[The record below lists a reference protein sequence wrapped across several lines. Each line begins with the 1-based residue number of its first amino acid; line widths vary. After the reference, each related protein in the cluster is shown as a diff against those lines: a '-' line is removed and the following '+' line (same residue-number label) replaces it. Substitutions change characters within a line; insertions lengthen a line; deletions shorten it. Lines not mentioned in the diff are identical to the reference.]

1 MQTKARI
8 FQDIAK
14 TAESVAH
21 VALGAGSEMRHAA
34 QDHLQH
40 MLSSM
45 DLVTREEFNVMADVA
60 ATARKEQEALSKR
73 VAELE
78 AIIAKLTESS

>member
-21 VALGAGSEMRHAA
+21 VALGAGSELRHAA
-34 QDHLQH
+34 QDHMHNILNA
-40 MLSSM
+40 M
-45 DLVTREEFNVMADVA
+45 DLVTREEFNVIAEVA
-60 ATARKEQEALSKR
+60 ATARQEQESLSKR
-73 VAELE
+73 VKELE
-78 AIIAKLTESS
+78 DQISQLIKK